1 MTTPRLTAI
10 LALSADGA
18 LGDTTAPGGMP
29 WSRLSR
35 DLRRFR
41 ELTMGK
47 ACLVGRKTY
56 DTLPRLPG
64 RTLAVLTHSV
74 RDFPRGDVALSGG
87 SVQSALS
94 WAKDAGYEEVYVI
107 GGAEVY
113 RALLPLCE
121 RVYLTTISASYPN
134 ADVRLDHAEVTDG
147 RRCLSTE
154 WHPRI
159 ATTPS
164 GCGSASGCDREPAHP
179 TRRAAAQ
186 PGGPGRRGAARRKVA
201 ADHR

>member
-18 LGDTTAPGGMP
+18 LGDTTAFGGMP
-29 WSRLSR
+29 WPRLAR
-35 DLRRFR
+35 DMRRFR
-41 ELTMGK
+41 QLTDGK
-47 ACLVGRKTY
+47 VVLMGRKTY
-56 DTLPRLPG
+56 ETLPPRGLPG

-74 RDFPRGDVALSGG
+74 RDFPRGDVALSAG

-94 WAKDAGYEEVYVI
+94 WAKEAGHEEVMVI

-121 RVYLTTISASYPN
+121 RVYLTTVCASYPG

-154 WHPRI
+154 WH
-159 ATTPS
+159 
-164 GCGSASGCDREPAHP
+164 
-179 TRRAAAQ
+179 
-186 PGGPGRRGAARRKVA
+186 A
-201 ADHR
+201 ADSDNPVGLRFSEWVKP

>member
-29 WSRLSR
+29 WPRLSR
-35 DLRRFR
+35 DMHRFR

-47 ACLVGRKTY
+47 VVLMGRKTY
-56 DTLPRLPG
+56 ETLPPRGLPG

-74 RDFPRGDVALSGG
+74 RDFPRGDVALSAG

-94 WAKDAGYEEVYVI
+94 WAKEAGHEEILVI

-113 RALLPLCE
+113 RALLPLCD
-121 RVYLTTISASYPN
+121 RVLLTTVSASYPS

-154 WHPRI
+154 WH
-159 ATTPS
+159 
-164 GCGSASGCDREPAHP
+164 
-179 TRRAAAQ
+179 
-186 PGGPGRRGAARRKVA
+186 A
-201 ADHR
+201 ADADNPVGLRFSEWVRP